1 MLNTK
6 NFAMEIDGDCTGDL
20 EADDEENKLAKR
32 ASWRSLFEFTSRKDL
47 KLSFVAVILSVAAG
61 VVAPALAVFLG
72 KIFNL
77 FTSFGAGQISGS
89 DLLEQVSTY
98 SIILAGLGTAS
109 GLLHASYFSLWL
121 VFGEL
126 QAKHVRRRL
135 FDGML
140 EKDVSWYDMRIDGID
155 TLVSRLQTQV
165 KLHHILQTRANMQYR
180 HVRELQ
186 LATSQPLG
194 FVVHDSVT
202 AFVALG
208 LAFYYSW
215 SLTLVTLST
224 VPILAVALA
233 WNSARIQ
240 TSIEMHTEELTKAS
254 SIVNDAFSAIDTVKC
269 FNGQEF
275 ERWQYSKAI
284 KRASKYYLHVA
295 QASALQIGGL
305 RLVTLCMF
313 VQGFWFGSHIVDTRQ
328 KNPGDILTAFWACLM
343 ATQAFEQIQ
352 PDVLVLEKGRVAGA
366 KLKSTLQEIDDELEA
381 SSMNGRSVPLYCTGD
396 VEIRNV
402 CRKCFYWKLIKWN
415 PGVIFLPLPTRPAC
429 LEQCQLSLSCG

>member
-1 MLNTK
+1 MSNIK
-6 NFAMEIDGDCTGDL
+6 DIAMEIDDDCTGDL
-20 EADDEENKLAKR
+20 EAEDEENKLAKR
-32 ASWRSLFEFTSRKDL
+32 ANWHSLFEFTSKKDL
-47 KLSFVAVILSVAAG
+47 KLSFVAVTFSVAAG
-61 VVAPALAVFLG
+61 IVAPALAVFLG

-77 FTSFGAGQISGS
+77 FTSFGADQISGA

-98 SIILAGLGTAS
+98 SIILTGLGSAS

-121 VFGEL
+121 VFGEV
-126 QAKHVRRRL
+126 QAKNVRRRL

-140 EKDVSWYDMRIDGID
+140 EKDVSWYDMRMDGID
-155 TLVSRLQTQV
+155 TLVSRLQKQE
-165 KLHHILQTRANMQYR
+165 KLHQILQTRANMQYR

-208 LAFYYSW
+208 LAFYYCW

-224 VPILAVALA
+224 VPILSVALA

-240 TSIEMHTEELTKAS
+240 TSIEMHAEELTKAS
-254 SIVNDAFSAIDTVKC
+254 SIANDAFSAIDTIKC
-269 FNGQEF
+269 FNGQDF
-275 ERWQYSKAI
+275 ERWQYRKAI
-284 KRASKYYLHVA
+284 KRASKYYLRVA

-313 VQGFWFGSHIVDTRQ
+313 VQGFWYGSHIVNTRE

-343 ATQAFEQIQ
+343 ATQAFEQVQ
-352 PDVLVLEKGRVAGA
+352 PELVVLEKGRVAGA
-366 KLKSTLQEIDDELEA
+366 KLKSTLREIDDGLEV
-381 SSMNGRSVPLYCTGD
+381 SSMNGRTVPLCCTGD

-402 CRKCFYWKLIKWN
+402 CRKRLYWKFI
-415 PGVIFLPLPTRPAC
+415 
-429 LEQCQLSLSCG
+429 E